1 MIQTQKKSIHRPR
14 QSLLDEIARYKL
26 PIPRVFSIIMRPL
39 VYIYE
44 WILVLPTA
52 AHYGH
57 SREEN
62 ADILCY
68 ASETRG

>member
-1 MIQTQKKSIHRPR
+1 MIQTQKKSR
-14 QSLLDEIARYKL
+14 QGLHQSFLGEIARYKL
-26 PIPRVFSIIMRPL
+26 LIPRVFSIIMRPL
-39 VYIYE
+39 LYIYV
-44 WILVLPTA
+44 WILVLLTA

-62 ADILCY
+62 ADTLCY

>member
-1 MIQTQKKSIHRPR
+1 MIQTQKKSRQRPQ
-14 QSLLDEIARYKL
+14 QSFLGEIARYKL
-26 PIPRVFSIIMRPL
+26 PIPRIFSIIMRTL
-39 VYIYE
+39 VYIYL

-62 ADILCY
+62 ADNLCY